1 MVPSSA
7 DVRDLREAL
16 RWHSERIDELHGMC
30 TLVASGMCTLVAS
43 AQCCSLESIWSQP
56 PVHLVAAS
64 LTYGCS
70 LHHIR
75 LQAAQEAMSSIPDE
89 AVLSAMEA
97 PLLGLLEP

>member
-43 AQCCSLESIWSQP
+43 AQ
-56 PVHLVAAS
+56 
-64 LTYGCS
+64 
-70 LHHIR
+70 
-75 LQAAQEAMSSIPDE
+75 
-89 AVLSAMEA
+89 
-97 PLLGLLEP
+97 